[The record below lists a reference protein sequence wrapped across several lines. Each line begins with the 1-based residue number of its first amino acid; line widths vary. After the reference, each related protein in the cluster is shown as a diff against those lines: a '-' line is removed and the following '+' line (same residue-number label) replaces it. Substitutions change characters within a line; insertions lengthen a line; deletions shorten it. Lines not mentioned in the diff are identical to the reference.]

1 MDAPKKRGRGRP
13 PKNKQED
20 VELAMETEVAPLQVG
35 ADIKQIIRG
44 INARNEFGADDSQP
58 VDVINDYLRS
68 YFAQGYKLMHVQHLR
83 SNMSPEGNTVLS
95 EQMLYV
101 LYKEE

>member
-1 MDAPKKRGRGRP
+1 MVLP
-13 PKNKQED
+13 PKQVD
-20 VELAMETEVAPLQVG
+20 VKVEEKEIEPLQVG

-44 INARNEFGADDSQP
+44 INTANQFGQDGSEP

-68 YFAQGYKLMHVQHLR
+68 YFAQGYKLVHVQHLR
-83 SNMSPEGNTVLS
+83 SNQAPEGNAVMS

-101 LYKEE
+101 LYKEA